1 MGQDSGVKTVKLRL
15 GPTAAELVA
24 GFGRIRR
31 GMGVPERFPPE
42 VEQEAARVAGRPAEP
57 DEGRVDRRDLDL
69 LTIDPPES
77 RDLDQALQ
85 AHRHG
90 DGYRIRY
97 AIADLGHFV
106 DPGGALEAESML
118 RGLTL
123 YSPDG
128 RAPLYPAV
136 LSEGA
141 ASLLPEA
148 DRPAVLW
155 DLTVNGQGALRTVE
169 VSRALVRSR
178 RRLSY
183 REAQEEI
190 DSGRASETLQVLREV
205 GILRLEAE
213 RLRGGVDLRL
223 PDQQVE
229 RSGDGF
235 RVAYRSDHPVERW
248 NAQISLLTGMA
259 AAGLMLQRGT
269 GLLRTLPPPSD
280 ETLASLRSSAAALG
294 LEWPDTM
301 PYQDFVRSL
310 DPAQPHGAAMLSAA
324 RALFRG
330 AGYTFFN
337 GEPPEQPHH
346 YAVAAPYAHVTAPL
360 RRMADRL
367 SNELLLLNGAE
378 PPHWLVERLSEAPEV
393 MKRSDKRARELDS
406 RIVDYVEAQMLSG
419 RMDEYFDA
427 VVVQAGTRGGLVQL
441 RSPAVLAK
449 AKSGG
454 LNLGDRVRVRLT
466 KADPETGEVAFEP
479 VRPD

>member
-1 MGQDSGVKTVKLRL
+1 MKTVRLRL

-24 GFGRIRR
+24 GFERIRR

-42 VEQEAARVAGRPAEP
+42 VEQEAARAAERPAEP
-57 DEGRVDRRDLDL
+57 GEGRADRRDLEL

-77 RDLDQALQ
+77 RDLDQAIQ
-85 AHRHG
+85 AHREG
-90 DGYRIRY
+90 DGYRVFY

-106 DPGGALEAESML
+106 DPGGALEAESLL

-128 RAPLYPAV
+128 RAPLYPTV
-136 LSEGA
+136 LGEGA
-141 ASLLPEA
+141 ASLLPGE

-155 DLTVNGQGALRTVE
+155 DLTVNAEGALRE
-169 VSRALVRSR
+169 VQVRRALVRSR

-183 REAQEEI
+183 RQAQEEI
-190 DSGRASETLQVLREV
+190 DSGRAPETLQVLREV

-229 RSGDGF
+229 RSGGGF

-248 NAQISLLTGMA
+248 NAQISLLTGIA

-280 ETLASLRSSAAALG
+280 ETLAALRSSAEALG
-294 LEWPDTM
+294 LEWPEPT

-310 DPAQPHGAAMLSAA
+310 DSAEPHGAAMLSSA
-324 RALFRG
+324 RSLFRG
-330 AGYTFFN
+330 AGYTFFS
-337 GEPPEQPHH
+337 GEPPEQPYH

-367 SNELLLLNGAE
+367 SNELLLCDGE
-378 PPHWLVERLSEAPEV
+378 PPRWLLDRLSLAPEV
-393 MKRSDKRARELDS
+393 MKRSDKRTRELDS
-406 RIVDYVEAQMLSG
+406 RLVDYVEAQMLSG

-427 VVVQAGTRGGLVQL
+427 VVVQARARGALVQL

-449 AKSGG
+449 AKGG
-454 LNLGDRVRVRLT
+454 GMHLGDRVRLRLT
-466 KADPETGEVAFEP
+466 KADPEAGEVEFEP
-479 VRPD
+479 VGPG